1 MYVDPKK
8 NLGLKPKVSYWTVV
22 SRVSISNISAQHILT
37 KDIGPVSFKKDKT
50 EALNPPNIEK
60 SVNSGKELT
69 AIFKL
74 GTLDGVF

>member
-1 MYVDPKK
+1 M
-8 NLGLKPKVSYWTVV
+8 
-22 SRVSISNISAQHILT
+22 SISNISAQHILT